1 MTEFNGNFT
10 TFPNPP
16 SVENTDNPS
25 FVSSIFSK
33 VKSITS
39 ATSNAVQH
47 VLPLPNNDPLSTPEN
62 HAAILASTQV
72 SSSGRL
78 SSHHPSV
85 NLYMSRSQS
94 LASRR
99 NTKSESPSRAASAL
113 ALALAR
119 SHSRTRS
126 TDRSDLNHKSS
137 LSSSVSQSPYPPS
150 VSKNQPASQASSLS
164 SLQLQKNT
172 HSSNNTHASSNT
184 QIPPHIPESS
194 LPHNTLRPSSD
205 IKSSNDDNYDTNELL
220 LSASTHINTPSPV
233 DKPLHHSQS
242 DAGTLKPSTTS
253 NPLPSQNHPV
263 SGFSLAPPALFLP
276 KTKPNYASLPITQL
290 SADAAVSRNQSDNMY
305 KHIKNSPHT
314 LNVTTK
320 LKKMNGI
327 DVSSTSSVSGSTN
340 DLTGAG
346 SSLYSKDNSS
356 TVDRDNSS
364 DTESI
369 NSNAVRR
376 YFNSRVDR
384 RPAPLKNGGLGKE
397 YWMKDEH
404 ATECFGCTAKFTS
417 MYPYYYYYFY
427 SHLLFILLIN

>member
-1 MTEFNGNFT
+1 MTEFDGNFT

-16 SVENTDNPS
+16 SVENTDNPNL
-25 FVSSIFSK
+25 VSSIFSK

-39 ATSNAVQH
+39 AASNAVQH

-78 SSHHPSV
+78 SSRHPSV
-85 NLYMSRSQS
+85 NLYISRSQS

-99 NTKSESPSRAASAL
+99 NIKSESPSRAASAL

-126 TDRSDLNHKSS
+126 TDRSKLNHKTS
-137 LSSSVSQSPYPPS
+137 LSSSVSQSPHPPS
-150 VSKNQPASQASSLS
+150 VSKNQTASQASSLS
-164 SLQLQKNT
+164 SLQVQKTTHNSINT
-172 HSSNNTHASSNT
+172 HTSSNT

-194 LPHNTLRPSSD
+194 LPHNTLQPSSD
-205 IKSSNDDNYDTNELL
+205 IKSSNDDSCNTNEPL
-220 LSASTHINTPSPV
+220 LSVSTHINTSSPV
-233 DKPLHHSQS
+233 DNSLHHSQS
-242 DAGTLKPSTTS
+242 GSGSLKPSTTS
-253 NPLPSQNHPV
+253 NPIPSQEPPV

-276 KTKPNYASLPITQL
+276 KTKRNYASLPITQL

-305 KHIKNSPHT
+305 KHLKNSPHT

-327 DVSSTSSVSGSTN
+327 DVNSTSSVSGSTN
-340 DLTGAG
+340 DLTGTG
-346 SSLYSKDNSS
+346 SSLYSKDNNS

-417 MYPYYYYYFY
+417 KYLSF
-427 SHLLFILLIN
+427 LFIFTFVSSYQLTI